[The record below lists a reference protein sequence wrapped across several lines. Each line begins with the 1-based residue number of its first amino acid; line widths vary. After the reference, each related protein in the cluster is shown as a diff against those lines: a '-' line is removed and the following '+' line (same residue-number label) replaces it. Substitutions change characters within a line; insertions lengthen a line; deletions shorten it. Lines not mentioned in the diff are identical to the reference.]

1 MATLPIFRVIFQNQG
16 EVFEIYAR
24 QIFQSELWGFIEVE
38 EFIFGQRS
46 QLLFDQGE
54 EKLKAAFD
62 GVKRSYIPLNT
73 IIRID
78 EVEKEGAGKVSEAKG
93 DNVRPF
99 PVMPHIP
106 SRDWCE
112 VGAGAPLWSELLPHS
127 VEVYARWFIQKS

>member
-78 EVEKEGAGKVSEAKG
+78 EVEKEGAGKVSEEG
-93 DNVRPF
+93 
-99 PVMPHIP
+99 
-106 SRDWCE
+106 
-112 VGAGAPLWSELLPHS
+112 G
-127 VEVYARWFIQKS
+127 

>member
-1 MATLPIFRVIFQNQG
+1 MLKTPIFKVIFQNQG

-38 EFIFGQRS
+38 EFVFGERS
-46 QLLFDQGE
+46 QLLVDPGE
-54 EKLKAAFD
+54 EKLKAAFE

-99 PVMPHIP
+99 PVMPHLP
-106 SRDWCE
+106 ARD
-112 VGAGAPLWSELLPHS
+112 
-127 VEVYARWFIQKS
+127 

>member
-106 SRDWCE
+106 SRD
-112 VGAGAPLWSELLPHS
+112 
-127 VEVYARWFIQKS
+127 